1 MLLVIVERNMHKT
14 YFSPISLFAIPYITI
29 VLYQV
34 IITNIYDWDR
44 ISPIYL
50 IVILFYIADFFLIGN
65 LFLIFI
71 KNNRI
76 VKIKSGSDLKRPSL
90 ISNEKKMNQSLP
102 NRYKAIEAVSIMSAL
117 LLLIY
122 YIVNLRQLPD
132 IGMIVQEDFQQSYS
146 SGLNYYLRLISMI
159 GTVYFWGLTSK
170 NNKKLFYLGLL
181 CFLPNFLTFV
191 KGISFIMI
199 IGGILTN
206 ILIYERKI
214 KFKLITQI
222 FISGVALFFLIYMI
236 EIGIWNP
243 EKLLISETYEFIFG
257 KLNSYLISGVQSFN
271 INITNNIDS
280 FANLP
285 NIVLAP
291 ISNVLAKLGIGER
304 VETINDVWVV
314 LGNIPSY
321 GVSRVN
327 TNTFIGTIALYNGIF
342 KGLLVN
348 SIISIVIYY
357 FFFQANNKKNI
368 IDISQYALFSA
379 GIVLSWFDYYYMQTF
394 WFYLI
399 IIYVVF
405 KIICKYKIRMK

>member
-1 MLLVIVERNMHKT
+1 
-14 YFSPISLFAIPYITI
+14 
-29 VLYQV
+29 
-34 IITNIYDWDR
+34 
-44 ISPIYL
+44 
-50 IVILFYIADFFLIGN
+50 
-65 LFLIFI
+65 
-71 KNNRI
+71 
-76 VKIKSGSDLKRPSL
+76 
-90 ISNEKKMNQSLP
+90 
-102 NRYKAIEAVSIMSAL
+102 
-117 LLLIY
+117 
-122 YIVNLRQLPD
+122 
-132 IGMIVQEDFQQSYS
+132 
-146 SGLNYYLRLISMI
+146 
-159 GTVYFWGLTSK
+159 
-170 NNKKLFYLGLL
+170 
-181 CFLPNFLTFV
+181 
-191 KGISFIMI
+191 MI